1 MLVRVTSKCVLEATK
16 PTWTLS
22 EDKLTYS
29 KRYDENGKYST
40 TFTDINGNV
49 ENVIFTINEID
60 QTGPELEI
68 KIQYD
73 EKTNTVIVNTISNE
87 ILGQTKPTWT
97 LSEDKLCYSKI
108 YGENGT
114 YTTTF
119 SDIYGNTTKVTFE
132 VTEIKSGYEVYTSYN
147 KETNTVK
154 VDVKS
159 NCKFQN
165 TKPTWIL
172 SDDGYTY
179 SKEYGK
185 NGTYKTS
192 FTDMNGKTEEVTF
205 EVTLIDEEGPQINI
219 VKEYDEKTNTVLV
232 KAISNEK
239 LGETKPSWEL
249 SEDRLVYSKR
259 YALNGT
265 YSTLF
270 RDQYGNESNVVFEIE
285 EIKSGFEISKIY
297 DDKTNKVIITV
308 KSVCELQETKP
319 TWILS
324 EDRYSYSKIYEE
336 NGTYTTIFTDLNG
349 EIENIKFDITEID
362 MEGPQIS
369 IETKYDEKTNT
380 VIVNAV
386 SNEVL
391 GETKPTWTLSDD
403 KMIYSKKYN
412 VNGIYTTVFSDQYG
426 NTSQVTFKVSEIK

>member
-16 PTWTLS
+16 QTWTLS

-179 SKEYGK
+179 SKEYAK

-297 DDKTNKVIITV
+297 EMLIIA
-308 KSVCELQETKP
+308 
-319 TWILS
+319 
-324 EDRYSYSKIYEE
+324 IYITEM
-336 NGTYTTIFTDLNG
+336 TTILPGVRIANL
-349 EIENIKFDITEID
+349 
-362 MEGPQIS
+362 S
-369 IETKYDEKTNT
+369 I
-380 VIVNAV
+380 
-386 SNEVL
+386 
-391 GETKPTWTLSDD
+391 
-403 KMIYSKKYN
+403 
-412 VNGIYTTVFSDQYG
+412 F
-426 NTSQVTFKVSEIK
+426 